1 MRRIE
6 KEIRRMIRKENEVR
20 RMRRIEKEKEEWE
33 G

>member
-20 RMRRIEKEKEEWE
+20 RMRRIEKEKEE
-33 G
+33 